1 MQRSVP
7 DRFVEHALQV
17 ALRQCG
23 ALKVLM
29 CADLLGYAQRLLVRD
44 GLHLSGP
51 EGVDGGAVVAEVQL
65 GADQDD
71 GDAGGVV
78 FDFGEPLQRC

>member
-1 MQRSVP
+1 MLQPLP
-7 DRFVEHALQV
+7 DSFVEHALQV

-23 ALKVLM
+23 ALEVLM

-44 GLHLSGP
+44 GLHLPGP
-51 EGVDGGAVVAEVQL
+51 EGFDGGAVVAEIQL

-71 GDAGGVV
+71 GDVGGVV
-78 FDFGEPLQRC
+78 LDFGEPLQCC